1 MSRSLA
7 LALAAGGA
15 AALAACATPAPEP
28 YAPLDADAHEMSPY
42 KIHEACVKLAPGDR
56 LDWRFESQAPVD
68 FNIHY
73 HDANSVVLPISR
85 TASYGDA
92 GIYQA
97 SLAHDYCAMWEAG
110 PGGAVVT
117 YRVRPLR
124 AGR

>member
-1 MSRSLA
+1 MTQRA
-7 LALAAGGA
+7 TPA
-15 AALAACATPAPEP
+15 AALAFAAAAGCATTAP
-28 YAPLDADAHEMSPY
+28 DADAVRSADALAIAPY
-42 KIHEACVKLAPGDR
+42 AIHEACVKLAPGDR
-56 LDWRFESQAPVD
+56 LDWSFDSRAPVD
-68 FNIHY
+68 FTIHY

-110 PGGAVVT
+110 PAGAVVT